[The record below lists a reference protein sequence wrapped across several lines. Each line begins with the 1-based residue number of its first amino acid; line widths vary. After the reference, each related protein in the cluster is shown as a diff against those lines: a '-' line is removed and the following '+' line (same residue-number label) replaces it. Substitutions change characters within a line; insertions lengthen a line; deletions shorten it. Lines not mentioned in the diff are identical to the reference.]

1 MFSARFSND
10 DIMLSIIRPDV
21 AFVFVGRVCTK
32 TSALL
37 RRRKK
42 LPLLESNDAHAHR
55 PPSTETTCSA
65 GIEEVDACATLI
77 TFNLHFARPYSVHC
91 INLK

>member
-1 MFSARFSND
+1 
-10 DIMLSIIRPDV
+10 MLRLCLL
-21 AFVFVGRVCTK
+21 AAC
-32 TSALL
+32 AL
-37 RRRKK
+37 RQVPYYEEEKK